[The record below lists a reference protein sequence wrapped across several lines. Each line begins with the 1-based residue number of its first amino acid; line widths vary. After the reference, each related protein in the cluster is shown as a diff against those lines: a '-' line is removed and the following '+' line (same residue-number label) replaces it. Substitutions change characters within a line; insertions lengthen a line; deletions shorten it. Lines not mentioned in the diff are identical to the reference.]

1 MGLQNTENR
10 YRMRQR
16 NPLPKL
22 RSNRNP
28 FMARTETSSLP
39 VHEPST
45 GSGTAR
51 PQTHEP
57 ATQDRASL
65 PAGPAAPQK
74 TPAEVAA
81 AALKKT
87 VPLPET
93 ASRSRAAGKGSRT
106 APTVAALTGIASWVR
121 KANPF
126 VRRSSLNPVS
136 NAAAPEGIRPAVQ
149 GELSLDRIKVV
160 RNDLNDADV
169 EIVPAK
175 AAVKPKPEPQGRP
188 GNKADLAPVG
198 QGQ

>member
-39 VHEPST
+39 LHQPST
-45 GSGTAR
+45 GTGTAR
-51 PQTHEP
+51 PQDQEP
-57 ATQDRASL
+57 ATHDRTRR
-65 PAGPAAPQK
+65 PAGPEAPQK
-74 TPAEVAA
+74 TPAEAAA

-87 VPLPET
+87 APLPAT
-93 ASRSRAAGKGSRT
+93 PSRSRAAGNVSST
-106 APTVAALTGIASWVR
+106 APIIASLSGIVSWMR

-126 VRRSSLNPVS
+126 ARRSSPGPVS
-136 NAAAPEGIRPAVQ
+136 NAAVPEGIRPAVQ
-149 GELSLDRIKVV
+149 GELSLDRIKVM

-175 AAVKPKPEPQGRP
+175 AAVKPKPEPPARP
-188 GNKADLAPVG
+188 GNKAELAPVG